1 MLEMTIGTLQRE
13 SEQSRTEQ
21 FDLRNLERLEEEN
34 QKLAD
39 QLIACEDKLS
49 VAKVTCSDYKAEIN
63 RLEAKCMQ
71 LEQAGWKLDL
81 SGVLE

>member
-13 SEQSRTEQ
+13 SEQSRSEQ

-49 VAKVTCSDYKAEIN
+49 VTKMTCSDYKAEIN
-63 RLEAKCMQ
+63 RLEAQCMQ
-71 LEQAGWKLDL
+71 LKQVGWKQFYRPKF
-81 SGVLE
+81 